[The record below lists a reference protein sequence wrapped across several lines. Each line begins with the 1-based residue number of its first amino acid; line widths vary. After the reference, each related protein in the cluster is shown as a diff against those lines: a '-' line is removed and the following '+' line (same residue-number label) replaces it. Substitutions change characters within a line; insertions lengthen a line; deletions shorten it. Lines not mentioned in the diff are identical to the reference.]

1 MRLAVQEVLHSSVT
15 VEGKLISEI
24 GRGEMVLVG
33 FNVNDNEKII
43 DKMIA
48 KLLKLRIFP
57 DDQNKTNWDISKI
70 NGEILAV
77 SQFTLYADLSEGNR
91 PSFVNAMKPDEARK
105 LFAYFQEKLLSLYPK
120 AKFGIFQAD
129 MQVELVNDGPFTV
142 ILDSKELG
150 YDGK

>member
-1 MRLAVQEVLHSSVT
+1 MRLVVQEVLHSSVT
-15 VEGKLISEI
+15 VEGRLISEI

-57 DDQNKTNWDISKI
+57 DDQNKTNLDISKI

-91 PSFVNAMKPDEARK
+91 PSFVNAMKPDDARK
-105 LFAYFQEKLLSLYPK
+105 LFAYFQKKLLSLYPK